1 MFGAMKFGE
10 MTIAERAIG
19 EMFDCSGNLIEL
31 SLDKF
36 TDVFVRTS
44 YVRLNCDFSTVLYIT
59 RL

>member
-1 MFGAMKFGE
+1 MKFGE